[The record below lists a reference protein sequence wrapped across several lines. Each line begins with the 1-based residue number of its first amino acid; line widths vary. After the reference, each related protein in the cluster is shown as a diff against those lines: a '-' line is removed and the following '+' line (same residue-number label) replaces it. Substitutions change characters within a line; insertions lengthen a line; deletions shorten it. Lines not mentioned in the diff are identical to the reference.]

1 MQEGDRAGIP
11 ILQLVG
17 PIFVEN
23 VLRISLM
30 SVDVF
35 MLSRYSAKAA
45 AAVGL
50 INQFAFFLQLLYS
63 MVALGASIL
72 ISQNLGAGRKEEAGR
87 TAVAG
92 MVLGTLFAAALSAVA
107 ALTAGPLL
115 DLYSL
120 EPEVYSYA
128 KQFLVIY
135 GGGSFF
141 MALNMVQGAVA
152 RSYGYARDPMY
163 VNIGA
168 NILNILGNALVLF
181 GPFGFPVLGAA
192 GVAASTVIAQALACI
207 AMAIRMAKRPDIGLR
222 YRAIAG
228 IPRIIYRRILE
239 IGVPTASENL
249 AYSLGQIV
257 ILGFVAVMGTNSMAA
272 YVYNLT
278 LIRFILIA
286 GISIGSGAQIMTG
299 YLVGAGRYDEAQRA
313 VFRYYAV
320 GASIALVLACA
331 FNLLASPLISIFAP
345 NAEIAALTASVLLL
359 AILYEPGRCFN
370 TIIAPSLKGAGDVRF
385 TVAVDIPI
393 MWGVGVAGAWFLGVR
408 MGMGLR
414 GVILAMAADEWCR
427 GLVMTLRWKS
437 GAWKSKSFVAGG

>member
-1 MQEGDRAGIP
+1 MNQSDRAGIP

-50 INQFAFFLQLLYS
+50 INQLAFFLQLLYM

-72 ISQNLGAGRKEEAGR
+72 ISQNIGAGRKEEAGR

-92 MVLGTLFAAALSAVA
+92 MVLGTLFAIVLSAGAALA
-107 ALTAGPLL
+107 AGPVL
-115 DLYSL
+115 DLFSL
-120 EPEVYSYA
+120 EPEVYAYA

-135 GGGSFF
+135 GGLSFF
-141 MALNMVQGAVA
+141 MALNIVQGAVA

-192 GVAASTVIAQALACI
+192 GVAASTVLAQALACLS
-207 AMAIRMAKRPDIGLR
+207 MAIRMARRPGIGLR
-222 YRAIAG
+222 YRDIG
-228 IPRIIYRRILE
+228 RIPRIIYKRILG
-239 IGVPTASENL
+239 IGVPTAGENI
-249 AYSLGQIV
+249 AYNLGQIV
-257 ILGFVAVMGTNSMAA
+257 IMSFIAAMGTNSLAA
-272 YVYNLT
+272 SVYNMT
-278 LIRFILIA
+278 LIRFIMIA
-286 GISIGSGAQIMTG
+286 GISIGSGAQIETG
-299 YLVGAGRYDEAQRA
+299 YLVGAGRQDQAQRD
-313 VFRYYAV
+313 VFRYYLS
-320 GASIALVLACA
+320 GAAIALALACA
-331 FNLLASPLISIFAP
+331 FNLVRAPLISIFAP
-345 NAEIAALTASVLLL
+345 NAETAALTASVLLL

-393 MWGVGVAGAWFLGVR
+393 MWGVGVAGAYFLGLR
-408 MGMGLR
+408 LGMGLR

-427 GLVMTLRWKS
+427 GIVMALRWKS
-437 GAWKSKSFVAGG
+437 GAWKSKVLVILG

>member
-1 MQEGDRAGIP
+1 MP
-11 ILQLVG
+11 IVQLVG

-50 INQFAFFLQLLYS
+50 INQFAFFLQLLYT
-63 MVALGASIL
+63 MVALGSSIL

-87 TAVAG
+87 TGVAG
-92 MVLGTLFAAALSAVA
+92 IVLGTLFAIVLSAAAALA
-107 ALTAGPLL
+107 AGPVL

-120 EPEVYSYA
+120 EPEVYAYA
-128 KQFLVIY
+128 KRFFAIY

-141 MALNMVQGAVA
+141 MALNIVQGAVS

-192 GVAASTVIAQALACI
+192 GVAASTVISQAFACLALAI
-207 AMAIRMAKRPDIGLR
+207 ATSRRRDIGLPFR
-222 YRAIAG
+222 EALR
-228 IPRIIYRRILE
+228 IPRAVYLGILKV
-239 IGVPTASENL
+239 GVPTASENL
-249 AYSLGQIV
+249 AYNVGQIV

-272 YVYNLT
+272 YVYNMT
-278 LIRFILIA
+278 LVRFILIA
-286 GISIGSGAQIMTG
+286 GISIGSGAQIKTG
-299 YLVGAGRYDEAQRA
+299 YLVGAGRHEQAQRD
-313 VFRYYAV
+313 VLRYYLA
-320 GASIALVLACA
+320 GAAIALALACA
-331 FNLLASPLISIFAP
+331 FNLVRVPLISIFAP
-345 NAEIAALTASVLLL
+345 NAETASLTASVLLL

-370 TIIAPSLKGAGDVRF
+370 TIIVPSLKGAGDLRF
-385 TVAVDIPI
+385 TVGVDMAI
-393 MWGVGVAGAWFLGVR
+393 MWSVGVAGAYYLGVVL
-408 MGMGLR
+408 GLGLR
-414 GVILAMAADEWCR
+414 GVILAMAADEWVR
-427 GLVMTLRWKS
+427 GIVMTLRWRS
-437 GAWKSKSFVAGG
+437 GAWMAKSLVN